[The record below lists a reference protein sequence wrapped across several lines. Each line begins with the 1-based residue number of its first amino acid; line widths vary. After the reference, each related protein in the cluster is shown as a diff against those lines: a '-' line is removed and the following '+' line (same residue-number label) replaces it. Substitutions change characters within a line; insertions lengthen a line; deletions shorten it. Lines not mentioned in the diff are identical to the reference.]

1 MDTPERSKVGGT
13 PISKI
18 EDSPVFNFINSLSPI
33 QPVKSV
39 HSIHTFHSPGSASIS
54 SVFSSPHVSLH
65 KESRFFI
72 RNSFPDLVKQDTSSD
87 LLGEGN
93 IPPEVPIGVA
103 LSTSRVLADESS
115 NITCS
120 LNRAIIDPAD
130 ENSTKP
136 NFNESLDFEN
146 GSPDHN
152 TTPFFGIELDDT
164 RAPSEQ
170 IQFVQ
175 DAPDDTENSHSS
187 EIDLEVKFSADQL
200 KEEASG
206 SDWENLISDN
216 TDGLFFDPTSD
227 SDTCKIQGKDN
238 GTSLRTQ
245 PNASFDICLHS
256 DSRDSFVDDDGGTV
270 EQHIMGHTLNL
281 LPNICKEQGYSNE
294 QNQKT
299 EAELDDVSSLSS
311 SLGCKLDSMQHR
323 GVRRRCLVFEVAG
336 VSKKNLPKDSNVPT
350 SINSPIDAKSTSDD
364 GQLITSKASKTPVSF
379 VLPGIGLH
387 LNALARTSKDKPISH
402 KPKIPEREF
411 ISRPCSMRPCAP
423 ATAGEKLLQKATDLH
438 QCQDSGTEFQ
448 DNQIVVFNASV
459 TPTLGIEEST
469 SPKKKRRKAENSGDI
484 ESCRRCNCK
493 KSKCLKLYCE
503 CFAAG
508 VYCVEPC
515 SCQGC
520 FNKPVHEETVLATR
534 KQIESRNP
542 LAFAP
547 KVIRIAEHDREV
559 GEELNKTPASARHKR
574 GCNCKK
580 SNCLKK
586 YCECYQGGV
595 GCSFSCRCEGCKNA
609 FGRKDGSK
617 EIEYEEEVDACE
629 KETVKP
635 DDGKAVAIVPKSEH
649 IQLSETPLPVTPLRA
664 CRSYLKTSSSLS
676 SGKPPRSSNLSTMNR
691 LENQQADCNV
701 QENVQI
707 CTALDAPEDLS
718 VDSPP
723 CGAVKTASPNGKR
736 VSPPLN
742 GFAVSP
748 NLRGGRKLI
757 LKSVPS
763 FPSLTGDPPIST
775 QFNSSILSGGC
786 IEQVD

>member
-39 HSIHTFHSPGSASIS
+39 NSIHTFHSPGSATIS

-65 KESRFFI
+65 KESRFLI
-72 RNSFPDLVKQDTSSD
+72 RNTFTDLVKQDTSSD
-87 LLGEGN
+87 LLDECN
-93 IPPEVPIGVA
+93 IPPEVPIGVV
-103 LSTSRVLADESS
+103 LSTSSVLVDESS

-120 LNRAIIDPAD
+120 LNRAIVDPAD
-130 ENSTKP
+130 ENSTQP

-146 GSPDHN
+146 GCPNHN
-152 TTPFFGIELDDT
+152 TAPFFGIELDVSC
-164 RAPSEQ
+164 ALSEQ
-170 IQFVQ
+170 VQFVQ
-175 DAPDDTENSHSS
+175 DVPVDTENSHST
-187 EIDLEVKFSADQL
+187 EIGLEVKFSADQV

-216 TDGLFFDPTSD
+216 TDGLLFFDPTSD
-227 SDTCKIQGKDN
+227 FETCKIQGKGN
-238 GTSLRTQ
+238 GTQ
-245 PNASFDICLHS
+245 PNASFDICLYS
-256 DSRDSFVDDDGGTV
+256 DSRDSFVDDDGGTD
-270 EQHIMGHTLNL
+270 EQHVTGHTLNL
-281 LPNICKEQGYSNE
+281 LPNICQEQGNSNE

-299 EAELDDVSSLSS
+299 VADLDDCSSLSS
-311 SLGCKLDSMQHR
+311 SLGCKLDSRQHR

-336 VSKKNLPKDSNVPT
+336 VSKKNLHKDLNVPT
-350 SINSPIDAKSTSDD
+350 SIKSPINAKPTSDNE
-364 GQLITSKASKTPVSF
+364 QLIASKASKTPVSF

-387 LNALARTSKDKPISH
+387 LNALARTSKDKPITH
-402 KPKIPEREF
+402 KSKAPEREF

-423 ATAGEKLLQKATDLH
+423 ATVREKQSQKAIDLQ
-438 QCQDSGTEFQ
+438 QCQDSENEFQ
-448 DNQIVVFNASV
+448 DNQIVIFDASL
-459 TPTLGIEEST
+459 TPTLGIEESA
-469 SPKKKRRKAENSGDI
+469 SPKKKRRKAENSADN

-520 FNKPVHEETVLATR
+520 LNKPVHEETVLATR

-547 KVIRIAEHDREV
+547 KVIRIAEHDQEM

-617 EIEYEEEVDACE
+617 EIEYEEELDACE

-635 DDGKAVAIVPKSEH
+635 DDGKAVAIVPKTEH

-664 CRSYLKTSSSLS
+664 CRPYLKSSSLS
-676 SGKPPRSSNLSTMNR
+676 SGKPPRSSSLSTMNR
-691 LENQQADCNV
+691 LENQQADSKV
-701 QENVQI
+701 QENVQLH
-707 CTALDAPEDLS
+707 TDLDVLEDLS

-723 CGAVKTASPNGKR
+723 CSAVKTASPNGKR
-736 VSPPLN
+736 VSPPLS
-742 GFAVSP
+742 GFVVSP
-748 NLRGGRKLI
+748 NLKGGRKLI

-763 FPSLTGDPPIST
+763 FPSLTGVPPSST
-775 QFNSSILSGGC
+775 QFNSSILS
-786 IEQVD
+786 